1 MSLILTNIHRKSGK
15 AYIDSKRTVG
25 KYYINCLYF
34 KQAGARS
41 EKRISHCYLNQADAE
56 VDLTLFEHAIETD
69 GAKNWKPDG
78 EYYRPQ
84 FDRLR
89 SGVKR
94 SLDEPTSS
102 SLNASESCLFNSI
115 NKKLNL
121 K

>member
-1 MSLILTNIHRKSGK
+1 MGK
-15 AYIDSKRTVG
+15 F
-25 KYYINCLYF
+25 YINCLYF
-34 KQAGARS
+34 KKAGARS
-41 EKRISHCYLNQADAE
+41 DKRVSHCYLDQADAE

-69 GAKNWKPDG
+69 KAKNWKPDAG
-78 EYYRPQ
+78 FYRPQ
-84 FDRLR
+84 FDRPR
-89 SGVKR
+89 SGTKR